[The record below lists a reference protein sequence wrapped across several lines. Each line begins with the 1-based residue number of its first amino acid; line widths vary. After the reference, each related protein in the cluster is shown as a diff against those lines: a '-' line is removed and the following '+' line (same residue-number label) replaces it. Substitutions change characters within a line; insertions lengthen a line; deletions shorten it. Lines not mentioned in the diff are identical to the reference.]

1 VNKGSHAEAARFDEP
16 CIDTMQHKKK
26 INMPIE
32 DPIDTL
38 ARALT
43 TGDGIPR
50 FIDAGYT
57 YLGQFIAHD
66 IVPERSGGRLV
77 RPYLQLDSLYGDD
90 HAYLILRDSLFDI
103 RPSIDGGPD
112 DLPRGDDGVACIPER
127 RNDDN
132 VIVAQFHVLWQRF
145 HNLMLTS
152 GCAGDFAEA
161 RRLTTLTFQL
171 VVVEDYLR
179 QVLAPNVY
187 YSYFHHGE
195 RWLGLDPTRIPREF
209 SHAAFRFG
217 HSMVRAKYRS
227 LPGHPRSDVDVGEL
241 FRARRPLSSEYRVD
255 WKGFFGWP
263 GAPAQSSLAI
273 NTYITP
279 AMRSVP
285 KVSGAPGDTVDVVL
299 ANLRASG
306 SPLPPGKAC
315 AERCGVAPL
324 KRFDKCLAE
333 RLHPFTVD
341 TLPLWPYLLLEA
353 QLESGG
359 RRLGQL
365 GSIIC
370 AETLANA
377 VALAAH
383 SIFVGRTARLEDVL
397 DDLGLLG
404 RRIRA
409 MQRARGSPP
418 REDRSFSMRHVLALL
433 DPS

>member
-16 CIDTMQHKKK
+16 RIDTVQHGKKN
-26 INMPIE
+26 NMPGD
-32 DPIDTL
+32 DPFSSL
-38 ARALT
+38 ADALAI
-43 TGDGIPR
+43 GDGIPT

-77 RPYLQLDSLYGDD
+77 RPYLQLDSLYGGDD
-90 HAYLILRDSLFDI
+90 VYLMLHDGLFAI
-103 RPSIDGGPD
+103 GPSTPGGPD
-112 DLPRGDDGVACIPER
+112 DLPRRAGIARIPER

-132 VIVAQFHVLWQRF
+132 VIVAQFHLLWQRF
-145 HNLMLTS
+145 HNFMLTS
-152 GCAGDFAEA
+152 GCAGDFREA

-187 YSYFHHGE
+187 CSYFHHGE
-195 RWLGLDPTRIPREF
+195 RWLGLDPTCIPREF

-217 HSMVRAKYRS
+217 HSMVRAAYRS
-227 LPGHPRSDVDVGEL
+227 FPGNTLSDVPVCDL
-241 FRARRPLSSEYRVD
+241 FRAHLPLSSEYKVD

-263 GAPAQSSLAI
+263 GEPAQSSLPI

-285 KVSGAPGDTVDVVL
+285 KVSGAPGETVDVVL
-299 ANLRASG
+299 ANLKASAL
-306 SPLPPGKAC
+306 LPPGKVC
-315 AERCGVAPL
+315 AESRGVDAL
-324 KRFDKCLAE
+324 KRFDKKLAK
-333 RLHPFTVD
+333 RLHPYTVD

-353 QLESGG
+353 QLEAKG

-365 GSIIC
+365 GSVIC

-377 VALAAH
+377 IELAAH
-383 SIFVGRTARLEDVL
+383 SIFAGRTAHLEDVL

-404 RRIRA
+404 NRIRA
-409 MQRARGSPP
+409 MQRARGRPP
-418 REDRSFSMRHVLALL
+418 RGERSFSMRHVLALL